1 MILSDPLEGGAKE
14 KLRFFREQQ
23 IVELKTTKNGQMQVM
38 IYDFTNKL
46 IVFCQSYPQVL
57 FIEVEE
63 DAIYL
68 LVAVA

>member
-46 IVFCQSYPQVL
+46 IVFC
-57 FIEVEE
+57 
-63 DAIYL
+63 
-68 LVAVA
+68 